1 MGLLQNLHRSKLRAQ
16 MQRWGAEDERWYVP
30 TPWLSVAGV
39 PVTPEL
45 LLNLSAIWKGLRVWG
60 DAMGSMPFHIYEYL
74 AGGGRSIARDHPLYA
89 TLRWQPNP
97 WMTAFELWEL
107 VTAHVVL
114 RQNAYLE
121 IVPISRATV
130 SLIPRHPARMV
141 PKLLPSGRMQYR
153 YTHESGQPVTY
164 SQDQI
169 MHVRGL
175 SFDGV
180 SGVEMTRHAAT
191 SMGAALAADEFAARF
206 FAQGAAPAIAVI
218 HPQQIGEE
226 GTRNLKAHVE
236 GFISGLSKA
245 HGVLPLEEDVKIE
258 RIGIE
263 PEKAQLL
270 ATREL
275 STEEAARWV
284 NLPAYMLGSVKTPTF
299 ASAKQYRQDLVDFH
313 FGPMAGRIEQVTKR
327 DLLVDDRYYAEFNF
341 ARFLRGDVE
350 AQTAYYR
357 AATGGHPWM
366 SANEV
371 REDLNMNPRP
381 ECEDIKPPL
390 NLGRQGGD
398 TDGGNQTV
406 DRHAVAIV
414 REAAAR
420 LVRKEL
426 AAATKAAQKFAHDA
440 EGWQRWLVSFY
451 EEHAALV
458 AQTMQISL
466 PHARR
471 YAAGQGA
478 ALLEHGLAASG
489 DWEWTAVNALADMA
503 LAGPKAA

>member
-1 MGLLQNLHRSKLRAQ
+1 MGLLDSIYRSKLRTEIVRDPSAD
-16 MQRWGAEDERWYVP
+16 RWFAP
-30 TPWLSVAGV
+30 APWVSAAGV

-45 LLNLSAIWKGLRVWG
+45 LLNLSAIWKGIRVWG
-60 DAMGSMPFHIYEYL
+60 DAMGSMPYHIYEYL
-74 AGGGRSIARDHPLYA
+74 DGGGRSIARTHPLYG

-107 VTAHVVL
+107 VTAHLVL

-121 IVPISRATV
+121 IVSAGRAGT

-141 PKLLPSGRMQYR
+141 ARLLPNGRKQYR
-153 YTHESGQPVTY
+153 YTHESGEQRTY
-164 SQDQI
+164 SQDQV
-169 MHVRGL
+169 MHLRGL
-175 SFDGV
+175 SLDGV
-180 SGVEMTRHAAT
+180 SGVDMTRHAAT

-218 HPQQIGEE
+218 HPQTLGEE

-236 GFISGLSKA
+236 GFISGLSRA

-275 STEEAARWV
+275 SMEEAARWV

-313 FGPMAGRIEQVTKR
+313 FGPMAGRIEQATKR
-327 DLLVDDRYYAEFNF
+327 DLLLDDRYYAEFNF
-341 ARFLRGDVE
+341 SRFLRGDIE
-350 AQTAYYR
+350 AQTNYYR

-381 ECEDIKPPL
+381 ECDEIKVPL
-390 NLGRQGGD
+390 NMGRQGGN
-398 TDGGNQTV
+398 TDGDNQAV
-406 DRHAVAIV
+406 DRRAAAIV

-420 LVRKEL
+420 LVRKEIV
-426 AAATKAAQKFAHDA
+426 AAGKAAQKYANDA
-440 EGWQRWLVSFY
+440 DGWARWAAAFY
-451 EEHAALV
+451 EEHAVHV
-458 AQTMQISL
+458 AQALQISV
-466 PHARR
+466 PAARR
-471 YAAGQGA
+471 YAARQGQ
-478 ALLEHGLAASG
+478 ALLEQGVAAAM
-489 DWEWTAVNALADMA
+489 DWEWTAVNALAEMA
-503 LAGPKAA
+503 LSAPAAA